1 MTSIFV
7 FYIVCSWALHVLFLI
22 TQNDSSVLL
31 LPCSSWGGQ
40 AVADAMVPD
49 VEFSVVKIAACN
61 LSSAGAPST
70 LSPGIRAL
78 QTITPKL
85 KDALI
90 TEVQM
95 EFPGGQDP
103 NFSELGEWG

>member
-1 MTSIFV
+1 MTHRL
-7 FYIVCSWALHVLFLI
+7 ALAFLAH
-22 TQNDSSVLL
+22 
-31 LPCSSWGGQ
+31 PRGGQ
-40 AVADAMVPD
+40 AVADALPEEVD
-49 VEFSVVKIAACN
+49 FCVIKVAACN
-61 LSSAGAPST
+61 LSSAGAPSK
-70 LSPGIRAL
+70 LSPGTRAL

>member
-1 MTSIFV
+1 MTSIC
-7 FYIVCSWALHVLFLI
+7 FYIVCSWVLR
-22 TQNDSSVLL
+22 VLL
-31 LPCSSWGGQ
+31 EHTEGLTRLALAFLAHPRGGQ
-40 AVADAMVPD
+40 AVAAAMAD
-49 VEFSVVKIAACN
+49 VEFSVVKVAACN

>member
-1 MTSIFV
+1 MISLRSVYSYLVLKYGTDILISFAQNCTWV
-7 FYIVCSWALHVLFLI
+7 LRVLFCVI
-22 TQNDSSVLL
+22 KV
-31 LPCSSWGGQ
+31 
-40 AVADAMVPD
+40 
-49 VEFSVVKIAACN
+49 AACN
-61 LSSAGAPST
+61 LSSAGAPSK